1 MERRKNSKRIVV
13 KVGSQVL
20 CNATGALNTPVLASL
35 ASQISVLGQ
44 QGWRTLLVSSGAVAS
59 GMGVMQTEPGAQ
71 KLRNIPNP
79 VTRKQALAA
88 AGQVRLMETW
98 RQHFN
103 AHELTV
109 AQVLASRSDFQ
120 TRRHYLNMRACIEA
134 LLDCGVVPIVNEN
147 DVVAV
152 TELMFTDND
161 ELAGLLA
168 GMVNADLLCLLS
180 TVAGVYDRATDQP
193 GSCRISCWDDSRHR
207 IEDIVQHGTSE
218 LGRGGMHSKIT
229 VARKAANLGAG
240 VVIADGAASGVLLD
254 VVAGGDVGTRFPA
267 HREASSAKR
276 WLASAQAVAG
286 GSVTVNAGA
295 EAALLD
301 RSRLASLLPV
311 GIESVEGPFDRG
323 DVIQIRNSEHQVLG
337 CGRARYDHREA
348 EKLQGQHGHKPL
360 IHYDYLYLITPA
372 RRNEHENRTAQ

>member
-1 MERRKNSKRIVV
+1 MERSAGNKRIVV

-20 CNATGALNTPVLASL
+20 CNEDGTLNLPVLASL
-35 ASQISVLGQ
+35 ADQISALGK
-44 QGWRTLLVSSGAVAS
+44 QGWQTLLVSSGAVAS
-59 GMGVMQTEPGAQ
+59 GMGVLESEAGAK
-71 KLRNIPNP
+71 KLRRIPNP

-88 AGQVRLMETW
+88 TGQVRLMETW

-103 AHELTV
+103 QHQLTV

-120 TRRHYLNMRACIEA
+120 TRRHYLNMRGCIEA

-168 GMVNADLLCLLS
+168 GMVNAGLLCLLS
-180 TVAGVYDRATDQP
+180 AVQGVYDRAPDEP
-193 GSCRISCWDDSRHR
+193 GSACISQWDDGKHKL
-207 IEDIVQHGTSE
+207 EDIVQRGTSA
-218 LGRGGMHSKIT
+218 LGRGGIHSKIA
-229 VARKAANLGAG
+229 VARKAANLGTE
-240 VVIADGAASGVLLD
+240 VVIADGTADGILLAI
-254 VVAGGDVGTRFPA
+254 VAGGGTGTRFPA

-276 WLASAQAVAG
+276 WLASAEALSN
-286 GSVTVNAGA
+286 GSVTINAGA

-301 RSRLASLLPV
+301 RSRLTSLLPV
-311 GIESVEGPFDRG
+311 GIEQVEGPFKRG
-323 DVIQIRNSEHQVLG
+323 DVIQIRNSDQKVLG

-348 EKLQGQHGHKPL
+348 EKLQGQRGHKPL
-360 IHYDYLYLITPA
+360 IHYDYLYLITPP
-372 RRNEHENRTAQ
+372 